1 MVNNMKKLFSLI
13 TVLTFTLFTGSVF
26 AQTGAD
32 LKNKTPEQR
41 AQFQTEM
48 MTTKLKLSPDQTS
61 KVQAINLKYAQE
73 MDPII
78 KSDAGRFS
86 KFKQAKALLK
96 EKDTELKGVFTA
108 DQFKQYQ
115 DFEAEMRDK
124 MKEKKEAKQ

>member
-1 MVNNMKKLFSLI
+1 MKKIFSFLAI
-13 TVLTFTLFTGSVF
+13 LTFVLFTGSAL

-48 MTTKLKLSPDQTS
+48 MTDKLKLSADQTA
-61 KVQAINLKYAQE
+61 KVQAINLKYAQKME
-73 MDPII
+73 PII

-96 EKDTELKGVFTA
+96 DKDAELKGVFTA

-115 DFEAEMRDK
+115 DFEVEMRNK
-124 MKEKKEAKQ
+124 MKERKEAGQ

>member
-1 MVNNMKKLFSLI
+1 MKKLFSLI
-13 TVLTFTLFTGSVF
+13 TVLTFTLFIGSAF

-48 MTTKLKLSPDQTS
+48 MTTKLELNPDQTS
-61 KVQAINLKYAQE
+61 KVQAINLKYAQK